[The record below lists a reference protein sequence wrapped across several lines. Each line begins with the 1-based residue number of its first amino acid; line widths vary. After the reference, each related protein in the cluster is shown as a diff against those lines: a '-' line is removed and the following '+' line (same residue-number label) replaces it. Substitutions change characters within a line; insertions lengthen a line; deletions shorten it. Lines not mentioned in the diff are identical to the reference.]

1 MPVRILTK
9 VEEHVARLVAAGM
22 TDEEVAAA
30 LDLTAAVVAAHLSQA
45 FRKLGARSRV
55 ELQSLLPTPTDVGNR
70 DLRREE

>member
-9 VEEHVARLVAAGM
+9 VEEHVARLAAAGL

-55 ELQSLLPTPTDVGNR
+55 ELQSLLP
-70 DLRREE
+70 RRSDARNHGVDWEE